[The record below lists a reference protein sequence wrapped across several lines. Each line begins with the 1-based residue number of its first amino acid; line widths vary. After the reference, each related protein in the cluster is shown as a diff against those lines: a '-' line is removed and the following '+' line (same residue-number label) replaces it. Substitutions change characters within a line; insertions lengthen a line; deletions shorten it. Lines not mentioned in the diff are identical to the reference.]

1 MHLDC
6 PAFPFEDDQRTVS
19 KSLTNSI
26 RIPTEKRDSIIAFH
40 TSYICYIY
48 LTKCAKLMSCMF
60 QHKQQAETLQWSV
73 PQRRML
79 GPFHRE
85 RDKEGM
91 ILVDLGACEEVK
103 KEHG

>member
-1 MHLDC
+1 
-6 PAFPFEDDQRTVS
+6 
-19 KSLTNSI
+19 
-26 RIPTEKRDSIIAFH
+26 
-40 TSYICYIY
+40 
-48 LTKCAKLMSCMF
+48 MSCMF

-103 KEHG
+103 KEHRWKKEKKTKQRTTIMSREA